1 MGKIGRRSK
10 EMPLSDNEQK
20 ILAEIEKHLHESDPR
35 LAREVSETTIYRHAI
50 GSLKWSAAGCVAGLI
65 MMIATLQIHFTLA
78 FVGFLIML
86 VSALGFER
94 NFRVMGRA
102 SMNSLTDAIKAAT
115 RRPLEG
121 DESEESPA

>member
-1 MGKIGRRSK
+1 
-10 EMPLSDNEQK
+10 MPLSDNEQK

-50 GSLKWSAAGCVAGLI
+50 GSLKWSAVGCVVGLVL
-65 MMIATLQIHFTLA
+65 MVATLQVHFALV
-78 FVGFLIML
+78 FGGFLVML

-102 SMNSLTDAIKAAT
+102 SMNSMTDAIKAAT

-121 DESEESPA
+121 DESQESQA